1 MQVLG
6 ALNASVSDGVLAF
19 SLGDTTT
26 NNSVKI
32 TVTLPATQLRN
43 LTLSSGDTGLVV
55 ANFTVPQLNATSTGS
70 TALIFQVSGWVERLH
85 AVAGWSAGPHTA
97 QQAHVAA
104 AWLQGGPVGTRFLGP
119 AAWLV
124 YTSLSAT

>member
-1 MQVLG
+1 MATTFEDPPVHVVQVVG

-19 SLGDTTT
+19 SLGDITT

-43 LTLSSGDTGLVV
+43 LTLTSGDTGLVV

-70 TALIFQVSGWVERLH
+70 TDLMFQASDVCQKE
-85 AVAGWSAGPHTA
+85 
-97 QQAHVAA
+97 
-104 AWLQGGPVGTRFLGP
+104 
-119 AAWLV
+119 
-124 YTSLSAT
+124 

>member
-1 MQVLG
+1 MQVVN

-32 TVTLPATQLRN
+32 TVTLPASQLRN
-43 LTLSSGDTGLVV
+43 VTLSSGDTGLVV

-70 TALIFQVSGWVERLH
+70 TDLIFQVLKWVRIKMT
-85 AVAGWSAGPHTA
+85 P
-97 QQAHVAA
+97 
-104 AWLQGGPVGTRFLGP
+104 
-119 AAWLV
+119 
-124 YTSLSAT
+124 